1 MNVDMPKGDK
11 NSLPYR
17 RQQSSESNKN
27 RWKDGCPE
35 STRQKM
41 SESIRKWHQQR
52 KTENENGRTIF

>member
-1 MNVDMPKGDK
+1 MPKGDK

-17 RQQSSESNKN
+17 RQQSSESNRS

-41 SESIRKWHQQR
+41 TDSAIKRHQHRREQ
-52 KTENENGRTIF
+52 NENGRTIF

>member
-1 MNVDMPKGDK
+1 MPTGDK

-17 RQQSSESNKN
+17 RQQSSESNRN
-27 RWKDGCPE
+27 RWKNGCPE

-41 SESIRKWHQQR
+41 AESARKRHQQR

>member
-1 MNVDMPKGDK
+1 MPTGDK

-17 RQQSSESNKN
+17 RQQSSESNRN

-41 SESIRKWHQQR
+41 SESAFKRHEREKNG
-52 KTENENGRTIF
+52 TNEDSRTIL

>member
-1 MNVDMPKGDK
+1 MPTGDK

-17 RQQSSESNKN
+17 RQQSSESNRN

-41 SESIRKWHQQR
+41 IDSAIKRHQHRREQ
-52 KTENENGRTIF
+52 NENGRTIF